1 MIDARCRG
9 LGVLGKVV
17 VERGEVL
24 ADEDPHLLLVVADRL
39 LPASTPLGPRLG
51 GSRPRLRKLGLQLLA
66 LPAHVVT
73 GECAPFEFGEAT
85 EVFAARSFASRCS
98 LSIASTRSRRASL
111 WATSAASSVLTSE
124 RGGPRSRRAAGLTDI
139 PRG

>member
-66 LPAHVVT
+66 LPAHIVT
-73 GECAPFEFGEAT
+73 GECAPFEFGERD
-85 EVFAARSFASRCS
+85 RSVRRPLVRLPLLAVDRFNAIAQGIS
-98 LSIASTRSRRASL
+98 LGDQRRQF
-111 WATSAASSVLTSE
+111 
-124 RGGPRSRRAAGLTDI
+124 RAHL
-139 PRG
+139 